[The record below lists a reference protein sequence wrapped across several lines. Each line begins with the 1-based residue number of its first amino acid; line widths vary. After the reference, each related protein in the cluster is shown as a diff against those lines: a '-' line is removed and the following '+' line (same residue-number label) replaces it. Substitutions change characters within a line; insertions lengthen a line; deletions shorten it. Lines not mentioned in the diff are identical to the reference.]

1 MSVKKPIPSLCQL
14 NLNDQEILQKLLDG
28 TDLERHLLPKHFQQ
42 FSLPASTSK
51 S

>member
-1 MSVKKPIPSLCQL
+1 MSVKKPIHSLCQL
-14 NLNDQEILQKLLDG
+14 NPNDQEILQKLLDA
-28 TDLERHLLPKHFQQ
+28 TDWDSYLLPKHFQQ